1 MLENL
6 DPREHQTNPATS
18 RPREVPVPRPIA
30 DREVPLADRHIPAAV
45 HAWLDGELPES
56 AARQADAAREVDFWL
71 RIDREARVRRQLKT
85 PVYVYQQIMNAL
97 PQSAPVI
104 EASWWRRP
112 LTISPTVALVAAAGA
127 FAIGV
132 ALGAAVLRA
141 R

>member
-6 DPREHQTNPATS
+6 DPREHQTPPATP
-18 RPREVPVPRPIA
+18 RPREVPVPRPIT

-56 AARQADAAREVDFWL
+56 VARQADATREVDFWL

-85 PVYVYQQIMNAL
+85 PVHVYQQIMNAL

-104 EASWWRRP
+104 ETSWWRRP

-132 ALGAAVLRA
+132 ALGAVVMRA